1 MKLFA
6 IAASFIAAL
15 AGVSASPY
23 LEFCDLLDVQ
33 SVGAQGVV
41 IQAACEGKCQQL
53 NIVPCFANSYG
64 TLVSAGTT
72 NGNFNNTCSGCT
84 LGTSKND
91 TETYGLLSCFCSN
104 GAADVVVSTSY
115 QTGNALRFETEL
127 GITCPY
133 GNGRAVRSVDCGT
146 TTFKHDSV
154 IHNNSVAGNK
164 RGRKVRR
171 SMRNTNAW
179 KT

>member
-41 IQAACEGKCQQL
+41 
-53 NIVPCFANSYG
+53 NSG
-64 TLVSAGTT
+64 RL

-154 IHNNSVAGNK
+154 IHNNSVAGNE